1 MDKYCQN
8 CNQQNAPDALVCAQ
22 CAAPLPLNEPRGQV
36 VFKAGWRAI
45 GVYVVMGILFWSF
58 FVYLQLTELLR
69 TKQLFG
75 QGSLLLWGI
84 WILLLMPLWYFL
96 VTQSSRVLKTSIAL
110 DDFGLRLNVPVW
122 AYNYWKSGQEVRLG
136 WNEVERITYDICYTI
151 RAIPVYGYEIYTSRS
166 TYALTNQLGVDAE
179 KIANMIAARAGK
191 TLEYIIPKPT
201 DVAVAKAK
209 KWVCLLL
216 FIVAAYSVTVLYL
229 LITYDVK

>member
-1 MDKYCQN
+1 MDKYCQH
-8 CNQQNAPDALVCAQ
+8 CRQQNAPDALFCTECAS
-22 CAAPLPLNEPRGQV
+22 PLSLIQTGGQV
-36 VFKAGWRAI
+36 VFKSGWTAI
-45 GVYVVMGILFWSF
+45 AAYAVMGTFCSLALLVLPLTIL
-58 FVYLQLTELLR
+58 LQTREFR
-69 TKQLFG
+69 QFD
-75 QGSLLLWGI
+75 LLLLVI
-84 WILLLMPLWYFL
+84 SILPLMPAGYFFS
-96 VTQSSRVLKTSIAL
+96 TQISRLLKTSIAL

-151 RAIPVYGYEIYTSRS
+151 RAMPVYGYEIYTSRS